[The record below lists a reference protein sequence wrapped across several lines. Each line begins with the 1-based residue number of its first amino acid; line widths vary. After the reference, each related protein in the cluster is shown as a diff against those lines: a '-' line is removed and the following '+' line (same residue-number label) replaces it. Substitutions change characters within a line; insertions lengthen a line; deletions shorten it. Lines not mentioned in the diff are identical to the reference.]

1 MKQLT
6 IQEMETVVSAGGNYL
21 VDFYADWCGPCKAIA
36 PMLEEISNEG
46 SIKVIKIDVDQQEHS
61 NLEKYNIRSVPTIL
75 AFKNGQ
81 SVDKTTG
88 SQPKSRLL
96 KMFD

>member
-6 IQEMETVVSAGGNYL
+6 VQEMETVVASGGNYL
-21 VDFYADWCGPCKAIA
+21 VDFYADWCGPCSAIA
-36 PMLEEISNEG
+36 PMLEEISKEG
-46 SIKVIKIDVDQQEHS
+46 SIKVIKIDVDVQEHS
-61 NLEKYNIRSVPTIL
+61 TLEKYNIRSVPTIL
-75 AFKNGQ
+75 AFKNGK
-81 SVDKTTG
+81 SVDKTVG